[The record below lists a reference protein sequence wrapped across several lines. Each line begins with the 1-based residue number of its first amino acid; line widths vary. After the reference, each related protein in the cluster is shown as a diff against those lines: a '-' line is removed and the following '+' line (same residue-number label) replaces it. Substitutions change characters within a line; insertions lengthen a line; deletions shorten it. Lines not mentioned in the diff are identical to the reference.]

1 MSVPRVFAWSLGV
14 TALAAAGDLL
24 FDGNY
29 MYLRR
34 KPPGGSLRNVI
45 SVTITELEPQG
56 DQIRVRTADLSADVT
71 VAAVAE
77 LDLAPQTPVVFGVK
91 ASEVAIYRA

>member
-1 MSVPRVFAWSLGV
+1 VGV
-14 TALAAAGDLL
+14 
-24 FDGNY
+24 Y
-29 MYLRR
+29 RE
-34 KPPGGSLRNVI
+34 PPGGSLRNVI
-45 SVTITELEPQG
+45 GVTITELEPQG
-56 DQIRVRTADLSADVT
+56 DQVRVRTAELSADVT